1 MRFALILFS
10 FFVVS
15 CSQGN
20 AEIEN
25 VNAMTFQPD
34 LNKIPVEGCPAILN
48 HNIRVLDSKEIIN
61 LCEHKDKVVLAVNV
75 ASRCGFTYQYE
86 ALQTL
91 FESYQGKDLNNLGD
105 VQTLDNITFN
115 AGAGPYNLQKGGVQV
130 TDADTDSVMIAIDG
144 VVQGGN
150 YTVNS
155 TAGTITFDLSV

>member
-25 VNAMTFQPD
+25 FNAMNFQPD

-75 ASRCGFTYQYE
+75 ASRCGFTYQ
-86 ALQTL
+86 
-91 FESYQGKDLNNLGD
+91 
-105 VQTLDNITFN
+105 
-115 AGAGPYNLQKGGVQV
+115 
-130 TDADTDSVMIAIDG
+130 
-144 VVQGGN
+144 
-150 YTVNS
+150 
-155 TAGTITFDLSV
+155 